1 MRQISIGNNEHKNA
15 ILFTIECL
23 FILLICLTYCRLNV
37 TIMLLSVLLSVIK
50 IYSQVIQCK
59 AAVAWSAETPLV
71 VETINVA
78 PPKAFEVRIKI
89 VSTSLCHSDIYAWKG
104 LHPLFK
110 FPSILGHEAAG
121 IVIQRKRDFPL
132 CKWKYIHRVHSTS
145 RKLCC

>member
-1 MRQISIGNNEHKNA
+1 
-15 ILFTIECL
+15 
-23 FILLICLTYCRLNV
+23 
-37 TIMLLSVLLSVIK
+37 MLLSVLLSVIK

-121 IVIQRKRDFPL
+121 IVESIGEGVNSLVPGNSVQQKVVSPMRFLEYSCIYLHP
-132 CKWKYIHRVHSTS
+132 
-145 RKLCC
+145 